1 MSEWGEKVPKPPV
14 DQTVP
19 FRTLP
24 GQKVA
29 PCDEGLGQEAINGN
43 CGVAVRNVKP
53 PCGRTFRHGDICYL
67 PVAADPKKPVEPGR
81 DHLRAP

>member
-29 PCDEGLGQEAINGN
+29 PCDEELRQETINGN
-43 CGVAVRNVKP
+43 CWFRSGLGKP
-53 PCGRTFRHGDICYL
+53 PCGRLFHHGDACYL
-67 PVAADPKKPVEPGR
+67 PVAADPKRPVEPGPDR
-81 DHLRAP
+81 LRAP